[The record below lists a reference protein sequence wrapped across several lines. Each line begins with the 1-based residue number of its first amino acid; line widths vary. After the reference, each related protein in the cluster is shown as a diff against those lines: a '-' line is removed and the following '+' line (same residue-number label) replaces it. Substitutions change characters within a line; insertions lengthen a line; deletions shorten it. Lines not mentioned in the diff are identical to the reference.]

1 MLARIVVKIFAVAP
15 RPAPSARRR
24 AHKIP
29 AKNVHGI
36 FMSRVNIY
44 I

>member
-1 MLARIVVKIFAVAP
+1 MLARIVVKLFAVTP
-15 RPAPSARRR
+15 RPALSSAARPTESWP
-24 AHKIP
+24 KS
-29 AKNVHGI
+29 VHGT